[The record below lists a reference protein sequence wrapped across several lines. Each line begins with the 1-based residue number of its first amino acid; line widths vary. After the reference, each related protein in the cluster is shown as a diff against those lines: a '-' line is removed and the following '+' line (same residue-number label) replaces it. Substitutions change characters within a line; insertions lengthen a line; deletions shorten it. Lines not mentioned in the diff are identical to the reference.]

1 MCRFVFAYVIF
12 GRDRSRELSFMGAT
26 EAVTLS
32 PKFISMIHFNTD
44 CYVYIKWE
52 ALLNGAK

>member
-1 MCRFVFAYVIF
+1 MCRFVFEYVIL

-32 PKFISMIHFNTD
+32 PKCISMIHFNSE
-44 CYVYIKWE
+44 CYVYIKRE